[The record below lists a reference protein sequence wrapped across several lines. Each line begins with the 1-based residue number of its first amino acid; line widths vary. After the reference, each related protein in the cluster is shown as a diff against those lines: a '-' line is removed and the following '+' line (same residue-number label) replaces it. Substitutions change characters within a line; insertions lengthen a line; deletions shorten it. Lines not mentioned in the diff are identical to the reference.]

1 MPPYAAL
8 YKSADCTGESFDMPV
23 NPDTGMAEVSGE
35 DIFYAGFNDKAN
47 SL

>member
-8 YKSADCTGESFDMPV
+8 YKSDDCTGEYYDMPV
-23 NPDTGMAEVSGE
+23 NPDTGMAEVSYA
-35 DIFYAGFNDKAN
+35 DIRDAGFNDKAN